1 MLSIILLLC
10 VLVMARAER
19 VEFGHEG
26 NAGHRSTRKYDKI
39 CKSIHKQRIN
49 KRKTTES
56 QRIEE
61 EANWKNVQ
69 RVYGIC
75 VGNPLEMIFP
85 NALCT
90 LLAWPSRNSVKK
102 LRMLSRRYLDEM
114 GHASPSSW
122 KGIISPMLQEAESPP
137 PLVSDVLLMFPP
149 SCTLMSTLR
158 LTENIGE
165 ITHVTSFSLYF
176 LGTPIFFTCPTPLPP
191 PSTHKSH
198 QGHVSWKPRSRSR
211 SWEADKQPDSQSG
224 WKLSQNLTL
233 ESKFLLRLLTQ
244 EQTLFFLK

>member
-19 VEFGHEG
+19 VEFDHEG
-26 NAGHRSTRKYDKI
+26 NAGHRSTRKYDRI
-39 CKSIHKQRIN
+39 CKSIHKQHIS

-61 EANWKNVQ
+61 EANWKSVQ

-90 LLAWPSRNSVKK
+90 LLAWPSRNSVIK

-114 GHASPSSW
+114 GHTSPSSW
-122 KGIISPMLQEAESPP
+122 KRIISPMLQESPP
-137 PLVSDVLLMFPP
+137 TLVSDFLLMFPP
-149 SCTLMSTLR
+149 SCNLKSTVWLKTLVKS
-158 LTENIGE
+158 LTWPPFPFIFWGPPF
-165 ITHVTSFSLYF
+165 FSHAPL
-176 LGTPIFFTCPTPLPP
+176 TPPSLPP
-191 PSTHKSH
+191 NPQIP
-198 QGHVSWKPRSRSR
+198 QG
-211 SWEADKQPDSQSG
+211 
-224 WKLSQNLTL
+224 T
-233 ESKFLLRLLTQ
+233 RLIKAP
-244 EQTLFFLK
+244 EP

>member
-90 LLAWPSRNSVKK
+90 LLAWPSRNSVIVE
-102 LRMLSRRYLDEM
+102 D
-114 GHASPSSW
+114 A
-122 KGIISPMLQEAESPP
+122 
-137 PLVSDVLLMFPP
+137 
-149 SCTLMSTLR
+149 
-158 LTENIGE
+158 
-165 ITHVTSFSLYF
+165 VTSLFRRDGSYIAQLLERNYF
-176 LGTPIFFTCPTPLPP
+176 TNAA
-191 PSTHKSH
+191 
-198 QGHVSWKPRSRSR
+198 RSRITT
-211 SWEADKQPDSQSG
+211 
-224 WKLSQNLTL
+224 NLTSYL
-233 ESKFLLRLLTQ
+233 CFHLHVPWGVHSDWKHWWNVSRDLLFP
-244 EQTLFFLK
+244 LFFGDPPQ